1 METNYNKRA
10 TYILFIAICMLL
22 LTASMHNNRI
32 TTTEN
37 RLSTIESDYYGGVR
51 SVDTVSEDGIDPP
64 SWNYDSEITMPHQN
78 RIYDILMGIDG
89 LTDTTKELISQ
100 AWSRKSSNLILQ
112 VNTLFDEGS
121 LISMSLKL
129 SDNTYITATIQ
140 WHSNVNGWELTR
152 WDRVMP
158 DN

>member
-22 LTASMHNNRI
+22 VTASMHNSRI

-37 RLSTIESDYYGGVR
+37 RLSTIESDYYGVR

-121 LISMSLKL
+121 LIDLSLKL
-129 SDNTYITATIQ
+129 SDGTCITATIQ

>member
-22 LTASMHNNRI
+22 VTASMHNSRI

-37 RLSTIESDYYGGVR
+37 RLSTIESDYYGVR

-121 LISMSLKL
+121 LIDLSLKL
-129 SDNTYITATIQ
+129 SDGTYITATIQ

>member
-10 TYILFIAICMLL
+10 IYALFVAICLL
-22 LTASMHNNRI
+22 LVTASMHNSRI
-32 TTTEN
+32 TATES
-37 RLSTIESDYYGGVR
+37 RLSAIETDYYGGVR
-51 SVDTVSEDGIDPP
+51 SADTISEDGIDPP

-78 RIYDILMGIDG
+78 RIYDILMSIDG
-89 LTDTTKELISQ
+89 LTDTTKELTSQ
-100 AWSRKSSNLILQ
+100 AWSRKDINLVLQ
-112 VNTLFDEGS
+112 ITTLFDEGS
-121 LISMSLKL
+121 IINISLKL

>member
-1 METNYNKRA
+1 METNYNKRI
-10 TYILFIAICMLL
+10 TYALLISICVACFLVAFNSDRMTAIE
-22 LTASMHNNRI
+22 S
-32 TTTEN
+32 
-37 RLSTIESDYYGGVR
+37 RLSAIETDYYDGVQ
-51 SVDTVSEDGIDPP
+51 SADTISEDGIDPP

-121 LISMSLKL
+121 LIDLSLKL
-129 SDNTYITATIQ
+129 SDGTYITATIQ

-158 DN
+158 NN

>member
-1 METNYNKRA
+1 
-10 TYILFIAICMLL
+10 
-22 LTASMHNNRI
+22 
-32 TTTEN
+32 
-37 RLSTIESDYYGGVR
+37 
-51 SVDTVSEDGIDPP
+51 
-64 SWNYDSEITMPHQN
+64 MPHQN
-78 RIYDILMGIDG
+78 RIYDILMSIDG

-100 AWSRKSSNLILQ
+100 AWSRKDINLVLQ
-112 VNTLFDEGS
+112 IATLFDEGS
-121 LISMSLKL
+121 IISMSLKL